1 MPIDAKIPYGSVSSI
16 TVRWSMRNEEGLV
29 PKAQRAKIVEALKA
43 GDILVMDLVVD
54 AIHEINKMYEE
65 GGYTLR

>member
-1 MPIDAKIPYGSVSSI
+1 
-16 TVRWSMRNEEGLV
+16 MRNEEGLV